1 MNDKMF
7 FPVDENDKNTDTK
20 KFMDYTKISTVTY
33 FNRGAYGIGYSVKIN
48 DLAKSGYNVISLNN
62 TDQTLTCGRLFVKL
76 VPVFDDKQN
85 TELPALIENILQM
98 DVTTSADF
106 LNEIRVQTEVYKKT
120 NNNLEAVCPPIVYSN
135 IVNNTSEKSRAQNLL
150 SVMIN
155 NMPNDENKVF
165 LRTMKSLYEANG
177 TLKLGVIAMSFAENY
192 DTLWNVMKK
201 TTNSA
206 QRIMYQYLAA
216 YELLRL
222 YDIGYMHG
230 DYHMKNILINTQY
243 RYNKLE
249 DIYLGRCLIIDY
261 GLAFKNKY
269 VDVPTVDEPSVKLH
283 VITQEKQPL
292 TNQNAYSWDSYKW
305 LVTFLQSESDLNSG
319 YTMLKEAI
327 DSFQEEM
334 VTKINENY
342 PSVVERIR
350 AINSSKY
357 RGSILKGGRELMDT
371 TSSVNMNMNMNMN
384 MDNTTA
390 LMNKGDMA
398 MKNNMIKTTNA
409 TNILKPNNLKINFVA
424 NKELLTDKEFEEI
437 FNPSNMDMN
446 EIVDKYEN
454 TIQEGIIILDN
465 NITSG
470 GKKNNGKRKI
480 KPIKRTKRSRKM
492 KRTKKTKRSKR
503 TKKMKRTKNVNRMK

>member
-1 MNDKMF
+1 MSIF
-7 FPVDENDKNTDTK
+7 VDENDKNTDTK

-85 TELPALIENILQM
+85 TELPALIDELLEM
-98 DVTTSADF
+98 DVTTSDDF

-165 LRTMKSLYEANG
+165 LHSMKSLYEANG

-342 PSVVERIR
+342 PTVMERIR

-371 TSSVNMNMNMNMN
+371 TSSVNMNMDMN

-390 LMNKGDMA
+390 LMNEGVMA
-398 MKNNMIKTTNA
+398 TKNNMIKTTN
-409 TNILKPNNLKINFVA
+409 TTDILKPNNLKINFVA
-424 NKELLTDKEFEEI
+424 NKEPLTNNEFENI

-470 GKKNNGKRKI
+470 GKKNMGKRKM
-480 KPIKRTKRSRKM
+480 KPIRRTKRSRKM

>member
-1 MNDKMF
+1 
-7 FPVDENDKNTDTK
+7 
-20 KFMDYTKISTVTY
+20 
-33 FNRGAYGIGYSVKIN
+33 
-48 DLAKSGYNVISLNN
+48 
-62 TDQTLTCGRLFVKL
+62 
-76 VPVFDDKQN
+76 
-85 TELPALIENILQM
+85 
-98 DVTTSADF
+98 
-106 LNEIRVQTEVYKKT
+106 
-120 NNNLEAVCPPIVYSN
+120 
-135 IVNNTSEKSRAQNLL
+135 
-150 SVMIN
+150 
-155 NMPNDENKVF
+155 
-165 LRTMKSLYEANG
+165 
-177 TLKLGVIAMSFAENY
+177 
-192 DTLWNVMKK
+192 
-201 TTNSA
+201 
-206 QRIMYQYLAA
+206 
-216 YELLRL
+216 
-222 YDIGYMHG
+222 
-230 DYHMKNILINTQY
+230 
-243 RYNKLE
+243 
-249 DIYLGRCLIIDY
+249 
-261 GLAFKNKY
+261 
-269 VDVPTVDEPSVKLH
+269 
-283 VITQEKQPL
+283 
-292 TNQNAYSWDSYKW
+292 
-305 LVTFLQSESDLNSG
+305 
-319 YTMLKEAI
+319 MLKEAI

-357 RGSILKGGRELMDT
+357 RGSIFKGGRELMDT

>member
-1 MNDKMF
+1 MSIF
-7 FPVDENDKNTDTK
+7 VDENDKNTDTK

-62 TDQTLTCGRLFVKL
+62 TEQTLTCGRLFVKL
-76 VPVFDDKQN
+76 VPIFDDKEN
-85 TELPALIENILQM
+85 TELPALIDELLEM
-98 DVTTSADF
+98 DVTTSDDF

-165 LRTMKSLYEANG
+165 LHNMKSLYEANR

-206 QRIMYQYLAA
+206 QRIMYQYLAV

-269 VDVPTVDEPSVKLH
+269 VDVPTADEPSVKLH

-305 LVTFLQSESDLNSG
+305 LVTFLQSETDLNSG

-334 VTKINENY
+334 ITKINENY
-342 PSVVERIR
+342 PSVMERIR

-371 TSSVNMNMNMNMN
+371 TSSVNMNMNMK

-390 LMNKGDMA
+390 IMNEGVMA
-398 MKNNMIKTTNA
+398 TKNNMIKTTIVPE
-409 TNILKPNNLKINFVA
+409 TTNLKVNFVA
-424 NKELLTDKEFEEI
+424 NKEPLTNNEFENI
-437 FNPSNMDMN
+437 FNPSDMNMN

-470 GKKNNGKRKI
+470 GKKNIGKRKM
-480 KPIKRTKRSRKM
+480 KQTKQT
-492 KRTKKTKRSKR
+492 KRTKKTKKTKR
-503 TKKMKRTKNVNRMK
+503 TKKMKRTKQTKRVNRSKHTKRSRK